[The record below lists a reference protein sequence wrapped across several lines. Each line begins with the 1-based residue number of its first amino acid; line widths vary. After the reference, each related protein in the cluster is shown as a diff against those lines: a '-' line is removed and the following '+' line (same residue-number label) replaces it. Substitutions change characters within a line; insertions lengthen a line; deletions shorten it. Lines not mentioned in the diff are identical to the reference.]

1 MAKEPLTTG
10 EVAEYC
16 HVTYRAV
23 LKWIAEGKLK
33 AYRTPGQHSRVS
45 VNDFLDFL
53 EKYHMPV
60 PNGLQRTAEK
70 PRILVVDD
78 DRKIVQLVKKALEA
92 DERYEI
98 STAYDG
104 FTAGQKFCR
113 FHPEVVV
120 LDIMMPGLN
129 GYDVCTTIRS
139 DPANK
144 DVKGHLAPVGR
155 RTEHLYDAVTYY
167 IKVLQR
173 IALPE
178 YRLPTLIGADAPVLE
193 QSIFFFLT
201 EPGKKRDASDEVRFV
216 FT

>member
-144 DVKGHLAPVGR
+144 DVKIIAVSGSFETEGKDKILQVGANTCLAKPFDIQELKS
-155 RTEHLYDAVTYY
+155 TIE
-167 IKVLQR
+167 KF
-173 IALPE
+173 
-178 YRLPTLIGADAPVLE
+178 LE
-193 QSIFFFLT
+193 
-201 EPGKKRDASDEVRFV
+201 K
-216 FT
+216 